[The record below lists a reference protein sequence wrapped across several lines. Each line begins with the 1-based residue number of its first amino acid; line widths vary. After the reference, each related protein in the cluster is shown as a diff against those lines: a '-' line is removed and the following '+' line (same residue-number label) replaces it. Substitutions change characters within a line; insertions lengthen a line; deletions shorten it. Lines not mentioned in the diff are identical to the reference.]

1 MPGNNL
7 IRFLGTGN
15 DAVVDIMT
23 SEGRFEGAIE
33 SIRVIVDIIDVGFTF
48 VITLIAFLIICA
60 ALLRNVFAGAY
71 YAFPKF
77 WDKVD
82 AAHKEMQG
90 QAWFA
95 RIKGLPN
102 ALKEANAGSLGNAL
116 MRLLPNVKMFTDFE
130 EAAVEPKAYFIKAIP
145 QMIGVVI
152 IGVFIY
158 NGYYRD
164 TAAVVSSFG
173 SEMFKRVITS
183 TDPVS
188 FFDRIAGT
196 SGTPDFPSDTDPTDK
211 GKLQNKMA
219 RKAYGQIMSSY
230 PDISAKDKKSIIA
243 LSVDNWIGSA
253 LNEQEEKANNADGWK
268 AKYDISITYGVN
280 KNEADIRYSNDNN
293 QMIYQFAP
301 VELASLGVESAKE
314 QVDNCF
320 LNAVVVFTKQI
331 EKATGST
338 KVTDLRLSVAIA
350 TTNNAGT
357 DKATTVINMSSAV
370 VGSNN
375 TVKVQQNNLKVDGRA
390 ASYDEENKTIT
401 VQGDVSGEVTVT
413 GLYYSSSGKPHSITY
428 LKLLPTN
435 DSSGEV
441 GTLYSPGFTFT
452 QSGSSSCKVGEAILP
467 KYIKTKE
474 VENSTS
480 EDETSIKEGTK

>member
-1 MPGNNL
+1 MPFNF

-23 SEGRFEGAIE
+23 SDGRFEGAIE
-33 SIRVIVDIIDVGFTF
+33 SIRVIVDFMDVGFTV

-95 RIKGLPN
+95 RIKNLPN
-102 ALKEANAGSLGNAL
+102 AMKEANAGSLGNAL

-183 TDPVS
+183 TDPVA

-196 SGTPDFPSDTDPTDK
+196 SGTPDFPSDIDPTDK
-211 GKLQNKMA
+211 GKLQNKIA
-219 RKAYGQIMSSY
+219 KKAYSQIMSTYS
-230 PDISAKDKKSIIA
+230 DIAAKDKKSLIA
-243 LSVDNWIGSA
+243 LSIDNWVGAA
-253 LNEQEEKANNADGWK
+253 LDSQEEKANNAGSWK
-268 AKYDISITYGVN
+268 AKYDVSITYGVN
-280 KNEADIRYSNDNN
+280 NTEADVRQSNDNN
-293 QMIYQFAP
+293 QLIYQFAP
-301 VELASLGVESAKE
+301 VEVATLGVESAKGST
-314 QVDNCF
+314 DNYF
-320 LNAVVVFTKQI
+320 LNAVVIFTKQT
-331 EKATGST
+331 EKATGGN
-338 KVTDLRLSVAIA
+338 KVTDLQLTVAMATKPVDNKSVPVLEVSSL
-350 TTNNAGT
+350 TN
-357 DKATTVINMSSAV
+357 
-370 VGSNN
+370 GSNN
-375 TVKVQQNNLKVDGRA
+375 VVKMPTGKNNITIGGKPA
-390 ASYDEENKTIT
+390 EYKDELGVIVIDESIKEG
-401 VQGDVSGEVTVT
+401 VHKVT
-413 GLYYSSSGKPHSITY
+413 GMYYSSGGRPHTITH
-428 LKLLPTN
+428 LKIVSTTDQN
-435 DSSGEV
+435 A
-441 GTLYSPGFTFT
+441 GTLYSPDFIFTDGGGDT
-452 QSGSSSCKVGEAILP
+452 CKVGDSINS
-467 KYIKTKE
+467 KYIKRKTDA
-474 VENSTS
+474 NQPSTDDKT
-480 EDETSIKEGTK
+480 EQGNNNP